1 MDKPAAGERSR
12 ELGWLEDRKFL
23 RIPVFLPLGI
33 LHTMHH
39 KYSREALRELYHPQ
53 TQQALF
59 EYHQTPFIDFTVHN
73 LVTVHIRLTPSV
85 KLSALFVHCSVLFL
99 GVQQY
104 LAVLHRFKVHCTA
117 QPRLTVHSLVLFT
130 NPLLHFS
137 NVTTHFNTLLHP
149 SSKSL
154 HCFSHYITQK
164 SL

>member
-59 EYHQTPFIDFTVHN
+59 EYHQTPFIDHCSQSCHCSHTLNTVCK
-73 LVTVHIRLTPSV
+73 T
-85 KLSALFVHCSVLFL
+85 SALFVNCSVLFL